1 MRRIFALL
9 LLLLVLTGC
18 ETSGN
23 AELTDP
29 GWEAYQQQEQQS
41 QEETTQPEETVDY
54 PAAFSLAYH
63 RDHTLD
69 PITCSEGVQQDVAAL
84 LFEPLFQLNG
94 SFEPEPALCTGYAW
108 DETGLVCTL
117 TVRQG
122 VLFSDGTTLTAS
134 DVAATLRRAA
144 ASERYGYRLRQ
155 VASITYSNAAGEVV
169 LTLSSPNQ
177 GLIALL
183 DIPVVKSGTENQPV
197 PTGTGPYLF
206 VTGSEG
212 DYLQAN
218 GDWWRG
224 ETLPV
229 STIPLVHAKDLD
241 TAVHLFSTRQI
252 ELLTVD
258 PTGDHTAAAGQVQET
273 DRPTTLMQFIGFNT
287 AEGRLFSS
295 AEARSAFSGGIQR
308 EMLADAFLSGHAR
321 AAQFPL
327 SPVSPLYPEDLE
339 ESYSYD
345 ATIAALTAAGQDTG
359 VTRTLTMLVSEED
372 SFRVSCAQ
380 YISEN
385 LSLLDWEIT
394 VVALPWE
401 EYLAALEAGEFDLY
415 CGEVKLTAD
424 WDLRDLIGTGGSM
437 NYGGYSDPVTD
448 ALLLAFASA
457 SDRAAGAR
465 QLCAHL
471 QDTVPIAPVCF
482 RDYTVLTHT
491 GVVEDMAS
499 TPGSTF
505 YALEN
510 WTIHLEP

>member
-69 PITCSEGVQQDVAAL
+69 PITCGEGVQQDVAAL

-94 SFEPEPALCTGYAW
+94 SFEPEPELCTGYAW

-183 DIPVVKSGTENQPV
+183 DRP
-197 PTGTGPYLF
+197 GP
-206 VTGSEG
+206 G
-212 DYLQAN
+212 D
-218 GDWWRG
+218 
-224 ETLPV
+224 
-229 STIPLVHAKDLD
+229 
-241 TAVHLFSTRQI
+241 
-252 ELLTVD
+252 
-258 PTGDHTAAAGQVQET
+258 
-273 DRPTTLMQFIGFNT
+273 
-287 AEGRLFSS
+287 
-295 AEARSAFSGGIQR
+295 
-308 EMLADAFLSGHAR
+308 
-321 AAQFPL
+321 
-327 SPVSPLYPEDLE
+327 
-339 ESYSYD
+339 
-345 ATIAALTAAGQDTG
+345 
-359 VTRTLTMLVSEED
+359 
-372 SFRVSCAQ
+372 
-380 YISEN
+380 
-385 LSLLDWEIT
+385 
-394 VVALPWE
+394 
-401 EYLAALEAGEFDLY
+401 
-415 CGEVKLTAD
+415 
-424 WDLRDLIGTGGSM
+424 
-437 NYGGYSDPVTD
+437 
-448 ALLLAFASA
+448 
-457 SDRAAGAR
+457 
-465 QLCAHL
+465 
-471 QDTVPIAPVCF
+471 
-482 RDYTVLTHT
+482 
-491 GVVEDMAS
+491 
-499 TPGSTF
+499 
-505 YALEN
+505 
-510 WTIHLEP
+510 

>member
-1 MRRIFALL
+1 M
-9 LLLLVLTGC
+9 
-18 ETSGN
+18 
-23 AELTDP
+23 
-29 GWEAYQQQEQQS
+29 
-41 QEETTQPEETVDY
+41 DY

-218 GDWWRG
+218 GDWWQG

-258 PTGDHTAAAGQVQET
+258 PTGDHIAAAGQVQET

-380 YISEN
+380 YIAEN
-385 LSLLDWEIT
+385 LSPAGLGDHRGGPALGGVSGGPGGWGIRPLLRRG
-394 VVALPWE
+394 
-401 EYLAALEAGEFDLY
+401 EAHRRLGPEGPDRHRRVYEL
-415 CGEVKLTAD
+415 C
-424 WDLRDLIGTGGSM
+424 
-437 NYGGYSDPVTD
+437 GYSDPVTD

-457 SDRAAGAR
+457 SDRAAGTR